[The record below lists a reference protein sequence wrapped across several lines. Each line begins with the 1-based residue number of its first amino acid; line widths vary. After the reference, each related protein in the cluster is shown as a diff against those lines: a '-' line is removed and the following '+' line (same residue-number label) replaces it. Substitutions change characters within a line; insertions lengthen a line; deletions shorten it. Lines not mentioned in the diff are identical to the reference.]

1 MAHFKQCKTRT
12 IKFQPH
18 LKIMESIEKSIDVN
32 VPVRVAYDQWTQFEE
47 FPRFMEGVKEVRQLG
62 DKRLHWRAEVGGRE
76 KEWEAEIFEQTPDE
90 RIAWRSMS
98 GAKNSGM
105 VNFAPLGPTQCRLYL
120 RLNYDPEG
128 ATESIGDFLGIV
140 KARVAGDLN
149 RFKEFIEER
158 QTATGSWRGEIQGK
172 QVLSSTTPGNK
183 SGVL

>member
-1 MAHFKQCKTRT
+1 
-12 IKFQPH
+12 
-18 LKIMESIEKSIDVN
+18 MESIEKSIDVN

-47 FPRFMEGVKEVRQLG
+47 FPRFMEGVKEVHQHG

-76 KEWEAEIFEQTPDE
+76 KEWESEIFEQIPDE
-90 RIAWRSMS
+90 RIAWRSIS

-105 VNFAPLGPTQCRLYL
+105 INFAPLGPNQCRVNL

-128 ATESIGDFLGIV
+128 AAESIGDFLGVV
-140 KARVAGDLN
+140 KARVAGDLK

-158 QTATGSWRGEIQGK
+158 QTATGAWRGEIQGK
-172 QVLSSTTPGNK
+172 QVLSSTTPGSS